1 MARKVVKLLR
11 KSGMY
16 AEGEVAGFPE
26 NIANQMIERG
36 IAVAH
41 QPETKQTGKR
51 RPRPDPESPEQ
62 DTQAEDKQMRSRGG
76 ANYETK

>member
-26 NIANQMIERG
+26 NIANQMIQRG
-36 IAVAH
+36 IAQAYE
-41 QPETKQTGKR
+41 PEPQTQKSNKR
-51 RPRPDPESPEQ
+51 RPRPAPSDDE
-62 DTQAEDKQMRSRGG
+62 TEDKQMRSRGG
-76 ANYETK
+76 TANYETK